1 MGNKDTKEAAVALVA
16 LGKHFS
22 EAAKKDG
29 GVNLTALMTVGRD
42 LATDAGFR
50 QKVIDGVEGIGNI
63 QGEIKAFTPQDYAEI
78 GLAVVTELQ
87 TKSSA
92 Q

>member
-1 MGNKDTKEAAVALVA
+1 MGNKDTKEAAVAAVA
-16 LGKHFS
+16 LGKALTAS
-22 EAAKKDG
+22 AKKNG
-29 GVNLTALMTVGRD
+29 GVNLAALIEVGRA
-42 LATDAGFR
+42 LTTDAQFR
-50 QKVIDGVEGIGNI
+50 QTVLEGIEGIGNI